1 MRTMNNKI
9 NEKVNIK
16 EFTDNRKN
24 NTLSNNVITYV
35 NEIIKAGLAGHAS
48 DIHIKFDL
56 LEGMEIKYRKLLR
69 SLIPREVKIAF
80 LLMRWQE
87 SEQYLRLYL
96 HFLREKG

>member
-56 LEGMEIKYRKLLR
+56 LEGMEIKYRIDGYLAESQKLYEAVNKKLL
-69 SLIPREVKIAF
+69 
-80 LLMRWQE
+80 
-87 SEQYLRLYL
+87 
-96 HFLREKG
+96 